1 MTPQAHKR
9 SRLTKRLV
17 AAAAAL
23 LLGGGGTALIAAG
36 ASADGSGTDGPGQRA
51 ARSVAAATVSC
62 PDVGDRLRQVPRGA
76 QLPVSRGLA
85 ALDRQVAAAYE
96 QMTAGGQSPAQAGA
110 ASTDAALETLR
121 QQRAKTIG
129 AMADAIGRSAP
140 RPDGLLRMSACRMKP
155 TGQEISVGDP
165 AAGGNQAVG
174 GDQAG
179 GNQDATG
186 QGSGGQDANGG
197 NGNGQDANGGN
208 ANGQDGNGNG
218 ADNGGQQAVGGQ
230 QANGGQNGGQQ
241 APVGGPSPDDFAD
254 IRSQQP
260 NAQQPPRGNG
270 ASTGTFQS
278 KCGTNKEGHF
288 NSDNVIVTPGVSN
301 GAHHTH
307 DYVGN
312 KTTDAFSTDQSLAA
326 SGTTCS
332 NGDQSTYYWPV
343 LRVLDGTSEH
353 KPGAGHDGNVGSV
366 LTPASAKL
374 TFSGSQAGDVTA
386 MPRFLRIITG
396 DAKAFTNGP
405 ANANASWSCTGFEDR
420 QLKDKYPICPKGS
433 DVVRTFNFQ
442 SCWDGQ
448 NTDSA
453 NHRTHVAFAQ
463 QDGSC
468 PAGFRAIPQ
477 LQEKITYKVPAGKQF
492 AVDSF
497 PEQLHKPVTDHGDF
511 INVMSDRLM
520 AKAVACI
527 NSGRTCR

>member
-9 SRLTKRLV
+9 SRLTTRLV

-36 ASADGSGTDGPGQRA
+36 ASADGADEDGPAQRSGPA
-51 ARSVAAATVSC
+51 AVASTVSC

-85 ALDRQVAAAYE
+85 ALDRQVATAYE
-96 QMTAGGQSPAQAGA
+96 KMTAGGRGGK
-110 ASTDAALETLR
+110 TDAMLQQLR
-121 QQRAKTIG
+121 QQREKTIG

-140 RPDGLLRMSACRMKP
+140 RPDALLKMSACKMKP
-155 TGQEISVGDP
+155 TGQAISVGEQQGEGD
-165 AAGGNQAVG
+165 AAQQG
-174 GDQAG
+174 
-179 GNQDATG
+179 QDDAQQG
-186 QGSGGQDANGG
+186 QGDAA
-197 NGNGQDANGGN
+197 QQ
-208 ANGQDGNGNG
+208 GQDGAQQGQGDAAQQGQDGG
-218 ADNGGQQAVGGQ
+218 AQEQ
-230 QANGGQNGGQQ
+230 
-241 APVGGPSPDDFAD
+241 PPGGPSPDDFAD
-254 IRSQQP
+254 IRSVQP
-260 NAQQPPRGNG
+260 NAQQPPQGDG
-270 ASTGTFQS
+270 ASTGTFVS
-278 KCGTNKEGHF
+278 ECGTNEEGHF

-312 KTTDAFSTDQSLAA
+312 ETTDAFSTDQSLAA
-326 SGTTCS
+326 SGTTCG
-332 NGDQSTYYWPV
+332 NGDLSTYYWPV
-343 LRVLDGTSEH
+343 LRTLDGTSEH

-366 LTPASAKL
+366 LTPSDVKL

-405 ANANASWSCTGFEDR
+405 ANANASWSCVGFEDR
-420 QLKDKYPICPKGS
+420 QLKDKYPICPNGA

-477 LQEKITYKVPAGKQF
+477 LQEKITYDVPAGEQF

-511 INVMSDRLM
+511 INVMPERLM
-520 AKAVACI
+520 NKAVKCI
-527 NSGRTCR
+527 NGGRDCG